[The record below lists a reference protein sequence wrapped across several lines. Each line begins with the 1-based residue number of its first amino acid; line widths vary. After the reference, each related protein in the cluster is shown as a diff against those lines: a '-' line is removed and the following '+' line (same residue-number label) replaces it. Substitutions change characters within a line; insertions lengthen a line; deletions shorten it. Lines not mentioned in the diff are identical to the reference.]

1 MPKYVVQRTFSVG
14 ADRMPEIGRRSNQII
29 ADSFPDVTWLHSHV
43 AVEDNG
49 SVRMF
54 CVYEAPDTAA
64 IHRHAEMLGYHVVDG
79 VFEVAGD
86 VTPEDFPLTEDPA

>member
-43 AVEDNG
+43 VVEDNG

-54 CVYEAPDTAA
+54 CVYEAPDLAA

-86 VTPEDFPLTEDPA
+86 VTPEDFPLTEEPA